1 MNKGEVGRWRE
12 AKELYGAMM
21 RNDPAFLAK
30 MPVVDE
36 KVALLALLA
45 LVFKRPTTERCLR
58 FGEIADCCQIAM
70 ENVGK
75 ELEWEGRL
83 SRS

>member
-1 MNKGEVGRWRE
+1 MNTGEVGRWRD
-12 AKELYGAMM
+12 AKEMM

-30 MPVVDE
+30 MSVVDE

-45 LVFKRPTTERCLR
+45 LVFRRPTTERCLR
-58 FGEIADCCQIAM
+58 FEEIADCCQIAM
-70 ENVGK
+70 ANVRVEFWWK
-75 ELEWEGRL
+75 SRL